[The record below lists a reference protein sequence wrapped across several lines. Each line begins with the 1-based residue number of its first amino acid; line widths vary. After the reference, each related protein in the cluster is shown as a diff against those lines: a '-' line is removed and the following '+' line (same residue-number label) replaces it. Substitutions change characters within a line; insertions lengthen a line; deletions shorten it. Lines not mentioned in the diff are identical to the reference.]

1 MGVEIVGAW
10 ASVGAPRPQRKVTAG
25 EAPHEFRAELTVTG
39 SVSRFGYNAGPH
51 GPIAGQEMRE
61 PVVEAVI
68 EALAELGCRAV
79 LEVIEALEQGRTL
92 PETRDLE
99 PDEAH
104 RVLEELKSVM
114 AVYGD
119 RCRR

>member
-1 MGVEIVGAW
+1 
-10 ASVGAPRPQRKVTAG
+10 
-25 EAPHEFRAELTVTG
+25 
-39 SVSRFGYNAGPH
+39 
-51 GPIAGQEMRE
+51 MRE

-68 EALAELGCRAV
+68 DALAELGCRAV